1 MAQATAWKG
10 EIEFADPKEREQA
23 LLSRL
28 REHAAV
34 LVERSPSIRDRLA
47 AAGVTPDDLTSLE
60 LLRSVPPVTKAEI
73 IADQAANPPY
83 GTLLGCDPDEL
94 VRLYVGPGPQ
104 VTYFTPDDLKATVAH
119 GSWAFFTNG
128 FRASDV
134 VDVTIM
140 YHWVIAGT
148 LMDDSYRTIGCAV
161 LPGGIGMTAEH
172 LASLKLLNATGLF
185 AFPTFL
191 EELASKAEQAGIV
204 PTRDLPNLRLVTIAG
219 EMRSTDLQQR
229 MEEFWGMQVREIYG
243 GAEMPFIAAQCA
255 EGGGMHLNPD
265 FIVEVLDAETK
276 EPVAEGEPGVIV
288 ATEVERVAYPMLR
301 YWTGDITA
309 GLDSSPCGCG
319 RTTPRMGRIL
329 GRVGDIARIKGLFVV
344 PAQVQRALDALPN
357 LGKFQLVVDR
367 PGRQDTLTVRIEHS
381 GAVSDRPQLAEQA
394 AAQIKEGIRLSA
406 EIELIDVGAL
416 GDSAPV
422 VVDKRTVA

>member
-1 MAQATAWKG
+1 MAQRTTWKG
-10 EIEFADPKEREQA
+10 DIENADPQEREQL

-28 REHAAV
+28 RGHLAV
-34 LVERSPSIRDRLA
+34 LVERSPSIRKRLA
-47 AAGVTPDDLTSLE
+47 DAGVEPAQVVNLDV
-60 LLRSVPPVTKAEI
+60 LRTIPPVTKVEI
-73 IADQAANPPY
+73 IADQAAHPPY
-83 GTLLGCDPDEL
+83 GTLLGCDPGEL

-104 VTYFTPDDLKATVAH
+104 ITYFTPSDLKATVEH
-119 GSWAFFTNG
+119 GSWAFYTNG

-148 LMDDSYRTIGCAV
+148 LMDDAYRGIGCAV
-161 LPGGIGMTAEH
+161 LPGGIGMGAEH
-172 LASLKLLNATGLF
+172 LSSLKLLNATGLF

-191 EELASKAEQAGIV
+191 EELANKAEQSGVV

-229 MEEFWGMQVREIYG
+229 MEDFWGIKVREIYG

-255 EGGGMHLNPD
+255 EGGGMHLNPE
-265 FIVEVLDAETK
+265 FIVEVLDAETQQ
-276 EPVAEGEPGVIV
+276 PVGPGEPGVVV
-288 ATEVERVAYPMLR
+288 ASELERIAYPMLR

-309 GLDSSPCGCG
+309 GLDFSPCDCG
-319 RTTPRMGRIL
+319 RTTPRMGRII
-329 GRVGDIARIKGLFVV
+329 GRIGDIARIKGLFVV
-344 PAQVQRALDALPN
+344 PGQVQRALDVLPD

-367 PGRQDTLTVRIEHS
+367 PGTQDTLAVRIEHS
-381 GAVSDRPQLAEQA
+381 GAVGDRPQLAEQA
-394 AAQIKEGIRLSA
+394 AQRIKEGIRLSA

-416 GDSAPV
+416 GDNAPL
-422 VVDKRTVA
+422 VVDKRIVS